1 MPLSEFPSVHATI
14 DIAASPAVVWA
25 LVSDI
30 TLPARFSKEFTG
42 AEWLSEPPHGVGSQ
56 FEGHNGRGERT
67 WSTTCTVVAWSP
79 ERSFAWAVGDRDL
92 PLAWWS
98 FALEPLDGGTRLVF
112 HATAGLGESGLS
124 RAVEGDPANA
134 ETMIAGRLETW
145 RLNMQ
150 RTVEGVRDLAE
161 AS

>member
-1 MPLSEFPSVHATI
+1 
-14 DIAASPAVVWA
+14 
-25 LVSDI
+25 
-30 TLPARFSKEFTG
+30 
-42 AEWLSEPPHGVGSQ
+42 
-56 FEGHNGRGERT
+56 
-67 WSTTCTVVAWSP
+67 
-79 ERSFAWAVGDRDL
+79 
-92 PLAWWS
+92 
-98 FALEPLDGGTRLVF
+98 LVF